1 MINKIMKMSI
11 VFELILII
19 VSECKY
25 TLLGEYNLLIL
36 IGLIFL
42 VICII
47 KKEERILLESL
58 SILLIAIMIV
68 YVNQNKYLN
77 ASITIVIMLNL
88 FYIIV
93 NLIKVLINLPVTW
106 KFSNKMNKINK
117 TR

>member
-58 SILLIAIMIV
+58 SIFLIAIMII
-68 YVNQNKYLN
+68 YINQNKYLN
-77 ASITIVIMLNL
+77 ISITIIIMLTL
-88 FYIIV
+88 FYVIA
-93 NLIKVLINLPVTW
+93 NLINILKLAT
-106 KFSNKMNKINK
+106 KKKES
-117 TR
+117 R

>member
-25 TLLGEYNLLIL
+25 TLLGEYNVLIL

-47 KKEERILLESL
+47 KKEERILLGSL
-58 SILLIAIMIV
+58 SIFLIAIIII

-77 ASITIVIMLNL
+77 ISITIIIMLTL
-88 FYIIV
+88 FYVIA
-93 NLIKVLINLPVTW
+93 NLINILKLATE
-106 KFSNKMNKINK
+106 KKES
-117 TR
+117 R

>member
-25 TLLGEYNLLIL
+25 TLLGEYNVLIL

-58 SILLIAIMIV
+58 SIFLIAIMII

-77 ASITIVIMLNL
+77 ISITIIIMLTL
-88 FYIIV
+88 FYVIA
-93 NLIKVLINLPVTW
+93 NLINILKLAT
-106 KFSNKMNKINK
+106 KKKES
-117 TR
+117 R